1 MPKGDVP
8 PTLTE
13 LFTCTALGVAPPS
26 LSAASS
32 PEYLTGDDCINSGD
46 CDCEESSSLELEGNV
61 ACEASDCSWSFGAE
75 LEGAAEFLIA
85 RLGVAEADERP
96 VRCLGGEDIFGLG
109 CSETSGYRV

>member
-1 MPKGDVP
+1 LPVGNLP
-8 PTLTE
+8 PTLKE

-32 PEYLTGDDCINSGD
+32 PECLTGDDCINSGD
-46 CDCEESSSLELEGNV
+46 CDCDESSSLELVGNE

-75 LEGAAEFLIA
+75 LDGAAEFLVA

-96 VRCLGGEDIFGLG
+96 GRCLGGEDIFRLC
-109 CSETSGYRV
+109 CSEMSGYRL